1 MIGGEVEVRI
11 LEVRGD
17 RVRLGILA
25 PAEVAVHRKEVF
37 LSIQNEMR
45 AAAASETGGLD
56 QAMGFLKKPEGKGEG
71 SQTRPMGKQVG
82 GEGR

>member
-56 QAMGFLKKPEGKGEG
+56 QAMGFLKNPEGKGEG
-71 SQTRPMGKQVG
+71 GQARPTGKQVG